1 LSRFGGSFSM
11 ALDLIDFDPL
21 SGQAIHA
28 EWKSD
33 GSFILHHSQ
42 DVRPFLERTKALQND
57 DDYTRKGFKEEWWHY
72 ASIPNVLIEK
82 WKREKGVD
90 LFNKAHRKKV
100 FELLNDPEYRFL
112 KATSRKHTERSE

>member
-1 LSRFGGSFSM
+1 M

-21 SGQAIHA
+21 TGSSIQM
-28 EWKSD
+28 EWKDD

-42 DVRPFLERTKALQND
+42 DVRPFLERTKELQKD
-57 DDYTRKGFKEEWWHY
+57 TEFTRKGMKEDWWLY

-90 LFNKAHRKKV
+90 LFNRGHRKEIFK
-100 FELLNDPEYRFL
+100 LLNDPEYRYL
-112 KATSRKHTERSE
+112 KATGKHHAERG